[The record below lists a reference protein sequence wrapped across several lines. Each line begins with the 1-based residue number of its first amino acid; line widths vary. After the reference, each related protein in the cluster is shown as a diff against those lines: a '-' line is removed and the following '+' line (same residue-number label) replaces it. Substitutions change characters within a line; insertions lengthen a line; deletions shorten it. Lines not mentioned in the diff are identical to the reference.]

1 MALLNEGSV
10 HFEGGPEDFVKL
22 ADGHVFRTHVLIDE
36 MKTINEHY
44 PVVSSVP
51 DEMGYEVE
59 LVADKLDG
67 IQGEVITPNLEHAYV
82 YFMEYLAKNEG
93 AVIPHPL

>member
-1 MALLNEGSV
+1 
-10 HFEGGPEDFVKL
+10 VKL
-22 ADGHVFRTHVLIDE
+22 ADGHVFRTHVLVDE
-36 MKTINEHY
+36 MKMINERY

-67 IQGEVITPNLEHAYV
+67 IKNEIITPNLEHAYV
-82 YFMEYLAKNEG
+82 YFMEYLTKKEG
-93 AVIPHPL
+93 ADIPHPL